1 MSLPPTAAASSYKLS
16 AASRSNSPVPSS
28 TSTSPPIISQGA
40 KDLQERLHLLLNR
53 LAKTTDLIKNWPESD
68 GGDDASIHVETTTK
82 LIASIHE
89 LVTALQ
95 KVEGTIKTNNDLKQT
110 LRDCPVPINLLD
122 LLDHHPDGLNPECFS
137 RGLLREALGQLG
149 GLKRRK
155 LALEM
160 LGAAVQSGLDR
171 QCQKTNGG
179 GGDGGEGATQSS
191 KRKLEEEKGGGAAA
205 AVKESAAEDGKDS
218 SVEPASKKARTST
231 EG

>member
-1 MSLPPTAAASSYKLS
+1 MSLPSTAAASSYKMS
-16 AASRSNSPVPSS
+16 AASRSNSPVPPF
-28 TSTSPPIISQGA
+28 TNNSPPIISQGA

-95 KVEGTIKTNNDLKQT
+95 KVEGTIKTNTELKQT

-171 QCQKTNGG
+171 QKNNVG
-179 GGDGGEGATQSS
+179 GGDGGERATQSS
-191 KRKLEEEKGGGAAA
+191 KRKLEEEKGGGGG
-205 AVKESAAEDGKDS
+205 AVNEGAAEDGKDS
-218 SVEPASKKARTST
+218 TVEPGSKKARTST